1 MSVSVHTWWP
11 DSTIAHFLGAAHAG
25 MEVETQQ
32 FGKQYVTWD
41 SVGRS
46 VAMPQLGFEKI
57 SYRGVDYTR
66 NTKGIYH
73 DTGGKPLSKYTEFN
87 TIETLKTEITSS
99 GQPSTT
105 IIKEIILDHSGFEYG
120 VDAEMI
126 ARWWNT
132 KLKMEPGDPKRRFS
146 TYSTEFNCVSIVM
159 EGLLFGGLGCYAP
172 IPKNWMYNSAKDL
185 NRWVLAATSEI
196 TRLNNQNHDA
206 LIYQNIFRKAILFAL
221 GTEDLPKFE
230 EWKSNS
236 NKKIYNPLARR
247 LQQVANIDQ
256 LIKEYH
262 AIPPNTHEMNRES
275 ILLRIYNNAITH
287 LTKKP
292 NSDRRD
298 AVLDIAIKALGIF
311 LRKRKDKAYLDMHAY
326 AAAMENAMAA
336 EVRMSI
342 GSDIGSFRSSSTSSK
357 SDRES
362 WGSDE

>member
-1 MSVSVHTWWP
+1 MPISVHTWWL
-11 DSTIAHFLGAAHAG
+11 DSTIGHILGAAHAG
-25 MEVETQQ
+25 MEVETQL

-41 SVGRS
+41 SVGGD

-57 SYRGVDYTR
+57 SYLGVDYTR
-66 NTKGIYH
+66 NAKKIYIDTRGKGLPQH
-73 DTGGKPLSKYTEFN
+73 HEFN
-87 TIETLKTEITSS
+87 RIVTPGKETNSYGVE
-99 GQPSTT
+99 PSTT

-132 KLKMEPGDPKRRFS
+132 KLKMEPGDLNRRFIGI
-146 TYSTEFNCVSIVM
+146 STELNCVSIVM

-172 IPKNWMYNSAKDL
+172 IPKNWMYNTANDL

-196 TRLNNQNHDA
+196 TRLNHQKHDP
-206 LIYQNIFRKAILFAL
+206 LIFQNIFRKAILVAL
-221 GTEDLPKFE
+221 GTEDLSKFE
-230 EWKSNS
+230 EWKSDS

-262 AIPPNTHEMNRES
+262 AIAPNTHEMNRES

-287 LTKKP
+287 LTLKP

-326 AAAMENAMAA
+326 AAAMENTMAA

-342 GSDIGSFRSSSTSSK
+342 GSDIGSFRSSSTS
-357 SDRES
+357 RQS
-362 WGSDE
+362 WGSDV

>member
-1 MSVSVHTWWP
+1 
-11 DSTIAHFLGAAHAG
+11 
-25 MEVETQQ
+25 
-32 FGKQYVTWD
+32 
-41 SVGRS
+41 
-46 VAMPQLGFEKI
+46 
-57 SYRGVDYTR
+57 
-66 NTKGIYH
+66 
-73 DTGGKPLSKYTEFN
+73 
-87 TIETLKTEITSS
+87 
-99 GQPSTT
+99 
-105 IIKEIILDHSGFEYG
+105 
-120 VDAEMI
+120 
-126 ARWWNT
+126 
-132 KLKMEPGDPKRRFS
+132 
-146 TYSTEFNCVSIVM
+146 M

-196 TRLNNQNHDA
+196 IRLNNQNHDPV
-206 LIYQNIFRKAILFAL
+206 IYQNIFRKAIVFAL
-221 GTEDLPKFE
+221 GTEDLSKFE
-230 EWKSNS
+230 EWKSDS

-287 LTKKP
+287 LTLKP

-311 LRKRKDKAYLDMHAY
+311 LRKRKDKAYLDMHAF
-326 AAAMENAMAA
+326 AAAMESAMAA

-342 GSDIGSFRSSSTSSK
+342 GSDIGSIRSSSTSSK

-362 WGSDE
+362 WGSN

>member
-1 MSVSVHTWWP
+1 MAVSVHTWWP

-41 SVGRS
+41 SVGGS

-66 NTKGIYH
+66 NAKGIYH

-105 IIKEIILDHSGFEYG
+105 IIKEIILDNSGFEYG

-132 KLKMEPGDPKRRFS
+132 KLKMEPGDTKRRFS
-146 TYSTEFNCVSIVM
+146 KFSTEFNCVSIVM

-196 TRLNNQNHDA
+196 IRLNNQNHDPV
-206 LIYQNIFRKAILFAL
+206 IYQNIFRKAIIFAL
-221 GTEDLPKFE
+221 GTEDLSKFE
-230 EWKSNS
+230 EWKSDS

-262 AIPPNTHEMNRES
+262 AIAPNTHEMNRES

-287 LTKKP
+287 LTLKP

-298 AVLDIAIKALGIF
+298 AVLDIAIKALGVF

-326 AAAMENAMAA
+326 AAAIESAMAA

-362 WGSDE
+362 WGSN